1 MNGMIDFEGSIELAD
16 LMHESTGFAHCVV
29 QRDGELKVIEHRR
42 HKNKPVHGVVYSS
55 KYNKEKLNFLRGE

>member
-1 MNGMIDFEGSIELAD
+1 MDSLDFDKHIKLAD

-29 QRDGELKVIEHRR
+29 QRGGELKVIEHRR

-55 KYNKEKLNFLRGE
+55 KLGKEKREFLRGK